1 MAVAEIIQR
10 ELMEADILAQR
21 QPVTRE
27 RPNNSGSQ
35 AEDLN
40 QNKSHRTAQHEQDK
54 ASAQF

>member
-10 ELMEADILAQR
+10 EVMEADIQAQSP
-21 QPVTRE
+21 PVTRE

-40 QNKSHRTAQHEQDK
+40 QNKGHRIAQHEQDK
-54 ASAQF
+54 ASA